1 MSKSELKRVIADFE
15 NGKFP
20 VEEALDKIQKITEKR
35 IDSYTLENYWRSAS
49 LDDFCDELL
58 SHPIENWREITDS
71 KALELIQE
79 IIENIENDAVL
90 QRNSEALEK
99 RYGKEEGF
107 VEDLI
112 FNLDINIAE
121 EILSKLKE
129 DTILY
134 L

>member
-1 MSKSELKRVIADFE
+1 MSKSELKQIIIDFE
-15 NGKFP
+15 DGKFS
-20 VEEALDKIQKITEKR
+20 VEEALSKIQKITGKE
-35 IDSYTLENYWRSAS
+35 IDSYTLENYWQSVS
-49 LDDFCDELL
+49 LNDFCDELL
-58 SHPIENWREITDS
+58 SLPIENWREITDS

-79 IIENIENDAVL
+79 ILENIESDTVIC
-90 QRNSEALEK
+90 RNSEALEK

-112 FNLDINIAE
+112 FNLDIYIAE

-129 DTILY
+129 NTILY

>member
-20 VEEALDKIQKITEKR
+20 VEEALNKIQKITEKR
-35 IDSYTLENYWRSAS
+35 IDSYTLENYWRLAS

-58 SHPIENWREITDS
+58 SQPIENWQEITDGQ
-71 KALELIQE
+71 ALELIQE

-90 QRNSEALEK
+90 RRNSEVLEK

-112 FNLDINIAE
+112 FNLDINISE

-129 DTILY
+129 NTILY